1 MMNQLSESELKS
13 FLGRRISDAYGRNL
27 GRIIGVKLNNFGEME
42 EVELEKGSGELDRIP
57 VEQLAITGEGMTAI
71 SKWKVEVESLI
82 KEIDSAQ
89 RRLNALST
97 LIKGEEMPKSLY
109 EELLRKQEA
118 DLTNLKEKKSLAVK
132 VLQSRSRD
140 LDRQVEELT
149 KTLIEI
155 RAGKWSSDF
164 SKKAYEVASK
174 SIEPNLE
181 FVTRERKELASY
193 LEKLT
198 KLL

>member
-164 SKKAYEVASK
+164 SKQAYEVASK

>member
-57 VEQLAITGEGMTAI
+57 VEQLTINGEGMTAI
-71 SKWKVEVESLI
+71 SKWKVEVESLM

-97 LIKGEEMPKSLY
+97 LTKGEEMPKSLY